1 MIWNLDQQM
10 EMNDE
15 KKIILK
21 NKLFEASRRFVAEK
35 IENLEISMRAA
46 RESGNDETKSTTG
59 DKHETGKAMM
69 QLEQEKIGIQ
79 LNELQKMSKVLEG
92 ISQGFFP
99 GKMKQGNVVV
109 TNQEKFYIS
118 VAAGK
123 ISVDGNNYFA
133 ISAVS
138 PLGNLF
144 LKSAVGEAVNF
155 NGKVYQ
161 IQESF

>member
-1 MIWNLDQQM
+1 
-10 EMNDE
+10 MNEEE
-15 KKIILK
+15 KLLLK
-21 NKLFEASRRFVAEK
+21 QRLFNACRELVQEK
-35 IENLEISMRAA
+35 IKNLEISMNAA

-79 LNELQKMSKVLEG
+79 LNEMQKMSKVLEG
-92 ISQGFFP
+92 IPRELSLTKIKP
-99 GKMKQGNVVV
+99 GNLVITEKGN
-109 TNQEKFYIS
+109 FYIS

-123 ISVDGNNYFA
+123 IKIDDKIYFA

-144 LKSAVGEAVNF
+144 LNAAT
-155 NGKVYQ
+155 GKTVKQSENYYT
-161 IQESF
+161 ILDSF

>member
-1 MIWNLDQQM
+1 
-10 EMNDE
+10 MND
-15 KKIILK
+15 KAKIILK
-21 NKLFEASRRFVAEK
+21 NKLFEASRLFVAEK

-92 ISQGFFP
+92 IPQGFSP
-99 GKMKQGNVVV
+99 GKIKPGNVVV
-109 TNQEKFYIS
+109 TNQGNFYIS

-123 ISVDGNNYFA
+123 ISMGKELYFA

-144 LKSAVGEAVNF
+144 LKSSSGESVNF
-155 NGKVYQ
+155 NGKVYG
-161 IQESF
+161 IIESY

>member
-1 MIWNLDQQM
+1 
-10 EMNDE
+10 MND
-15 KKIILK
+15 KAKIILK
-21 NKLFEASRRFVAEK
+21 NKLFEASRLFVAEK

-92 ISQGFFP
+92 IPQGLSP
-99 GKMKQGNVVV
+99 GKIKPGNVVV
-109 TNQEKFYIS
+109 TNQGNFYIS

-123 ISVDGNNYFA
+123 ISMGKELYFA

-144 LKSAVGEAVNF
+144 LKSSSGESVNF
-155 NGKVYQ
+155 NGKVYG
-161 IQESF
+161 IIESY